1 MTYRE
6 ILQLYKKGQLDE
18 KKRMEVEQDI
28 EKQDAISE
36 YLFENASDDIWDEI
50 ADSPEESGNTG
61 MQVSAKGEDF
71 TKEIQKSIRRAF
83 LHMGIA
89 VGITVLTI
97 VAFCALALPE
107 IVDRFYYDPGKIVDA
122 ATGTNQM
129 SLDMEVYTELNMP
142 FARRDYVDV
151 EGSGFGKYDIYIPQT
166 WSYSGAGWHNVVGNI
181 EKNKVTFY
189 DDNVFCGLSGN
200 AFDWFQVEGDLTR
213 PIGELIAEQDE
224 KNNSIDPDGK
234 IGHGFAGGPESS
246 RANINNLKEGR
257 LYKTYFTLNRMM
269 CYEEFMKLMED
280 NQGLSEIWCAVKT
293 NDPKASGQDY
303 TYFQTDNIG
312 FNLNM
317 SCSHNMGW
325 DKETY
330 PKLVLWNGTEEE
342 VYEDGVDM
350 IDPDVMKTH
359 VVSMLRYME
368 EQDEFCRMMD
378 VQDKAYGEAADFI
391 EKNGLTIY
399 GFTAVTDKNEISK
412 WFEKD
417 EIYSAAMEEYY

>member
-50 ADSPEESGNTG
+50 ADSPEVDGNTG
-61 MQVSAKGEDF
+61 MKTSAKGEDF
-71 TKEIQKSIRRAF
+71 TKEIQKSIRKAF

-89 VGITVLTI
+89 VGITVLAI
-97 VAFCALALPE
+97 VAFCAFALPE

-151 EGSGFGKYDIYIPQT
+151 EDSGFGNYDIYIPQT
-166 WSYSGAGWHNVVGNI
+166 WSYSGTGWHNVVGNI
-181 EKNKVTFY
+181 KKNKVTFY
-189 DDNVFCGLSGN
+189 DANVFCGLTGN

-224 KNNSIDPDGK
+224 KNNFIDLDGK
-234 IGHGFAGGPESS
+234 IGHGFAGGPENS
-246 RANINNLKEGR
+246 RANIDNLKEGR

-269 CYEEFMKLMED
+269 SYEEFMKLMED

-293 NDPKASGQDY
+293 NDPKVSDQDY

-330 PKLVLWNGTEEE
+330 PKLVLWNGTGEE

-368 EQDEFCRMMD
+368 EQDEFCRMME

>member
-18 KKRMEVEQDI
+18 KKRMEVERDI

-36 YLFENASDDIWDEI
+36 YLFENSSDEIWDEM
-50 ADSPEESGNTG
+50 ADSPEEDGNTG
-61 MQVSAKGEDF
+61 MMTSAKGEDF
-71 TKEIQKSIRRAF
+71 TKEIQKSIRKAF

-89 VGITVLTI
+89 VGITVLAI
-97 VAFCALALPE
+97 VAFCAFALPE

-151 EGSGFGKYDIYIPQT
+151 EGSGFGNYDIYIPQT

-181 EKNKVTFY
+181 KKDKVTFY
-189 DDNVFCGLSGN
+189 DAKVICRLNGN
-200 AFDWFQVEGDLTR
+200 AFDWFQVEGDLSR

-224 KNNSIDPDGK
+224 KNNFIDVDGK
-234 IGHGFAGGPESS
+234 IGHGFAGGPEDS
-246 RANINNLKEGR
+246 RVNISNLKEGR

-269 CYEEFMKLMED
+269 SYEEFMKLMED

-293 NDPKASGQDY
+293 NDPEASGQAY

-359 VVSMLRYME
+359 VISMLRYME

-391 EKNGLTIY
+391 EENGLTIY